1 MIKLTNLVNQSVAPG
16 ETVTFSTIIRKSG
29 RAECF
34 REGTGSVKLCCTPAT
49 YEVQFS
55 ANVTADEAGFIQL
68 AFALEGDALPESL
81 AGMTIGTAGEVNHI
95 SIPDLINN
103 TCCDFDRISVKN
115 VGTIPVVV
123 YANPLLYVKRIS

>member
-16 ETVTFSTIIRKSG
+16 ETVTFSTIMRKSG

-49 YEVQFS
+49 YEVHFG
-55 ANVTADEAGFIQL
+55 ANITADETGFVQL

-81 AGMTIGTAGEVNHI
+81 AGMTITTAGDVNHI
-95 SIPDLINN
+95 SLFDSVNN

-123 YANPLLYVKRIS
+123 YANPLLYVKRTS